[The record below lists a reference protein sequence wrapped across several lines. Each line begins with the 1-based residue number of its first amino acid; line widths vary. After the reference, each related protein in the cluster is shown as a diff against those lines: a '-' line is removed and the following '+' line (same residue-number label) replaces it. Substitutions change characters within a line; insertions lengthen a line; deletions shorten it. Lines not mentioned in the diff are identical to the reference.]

1 MAKKFSDLADRA
13 KAGWSEDT
21 HKVYDAASAEFI
33 AEVDERTE
41 LGALLASARKAR
53 SLTQP
58 ALSELT
64 GIQQAEISRI
74 ERGTGNPTA
83 ATLLRLADAL
93 GQKLT
98 LIPTKA

>member
-1 MAKKFSDLADRA
+1 MTSNFTELADRA
-13 KAGWSEDT
+13 KAEWSDET
-21 HKVYDAASAEFI
+21 RRVYEAASSEFI
-33 AEVDERTE
+33 AEVNERAE
-41 LGALLASARKAR
+41 LGAMLASARKAR

-58 ALSELT
+58 ALSDLT

-74 ERGTGNPTA
+74 ERGAANPTA

-98 LIPTKA
+98 FVPANR

>member
-1 MAKKFSDLADRA
+1 MAKDFNELADRA
-13 KAGWSEDT
+13 KATWSEET
-21 HKVYDAASAEFI
+21 QGVYTAASSEFA
-33 AEVDERTE
+33 AEVSERAE
-41 LGALLASARKAR
+41 LGALLATARKAR

-58 ALSELT
+58 ALSDLT

-83 ATLLRLADAL
+83 STLLRLADAL

-98 LIPTKA
+98 LVPVSR

>member
-1 MAKKFSDLADRA
+1 MAKDFNELADRA
-13 KAGWSEDT
+13 KAAWTDDT
-21 HKVYDAASAEFI
+21 RRVYEAASSEFAAEL
-33 AEVDERTE
+33 DERAE
-41 LGALLASARKAR
+41 LGAVLATVRRAR

-58 ALSELT
+58 ALSALT

-74 ERGTGNPTA
+74 ERGVGNPTA

-98 LIPTKA
+98 LVPVER